1 MDNQF
6 MSNAANETRVPAG
19 WQESLTRSKA
29 EIASGQSV
37 PLLPILDRIRAA
49 AERLE
54 AAEPADV
61 NKANTGR

>member
-1 MDNQF
+1 
-6 MSNAANETRVPAG
+6 MSNPANQTRLAAG

-29 EIASGQSV
+29 EIAAGQSV
-37 PLLPILDRIRAA
+37 PLLPILDRLRAA

-54 AAEPADV
+54 ADEPADT

>member
-1 MDNQF
+1 
-6 MSNAANETRVPAG
+6 MSNVANQTRVPAG

-29 EIASGQSV
+29 EIAAGQSV
-37 PLLPILDRIRAA
+37 TLLPILDRLRSA

-54 AAEPADV
+54 AGENADA